1 MFAFNKKTEMPPY
14 FVVTAAQ
21 FTSGKIDHIK
31 VMQSSNCTDKPWVI
45 TPNACTSIRTAE
57 SLPSPD

>member
-1 MFAFNKKTEMPPY
+1 MFAFNKKTKMPPY

-31 VMQSSNCTDKPWVI
+31 VMQSSNCRDKP
-45 TPNACTSIRTAE
+45 
-57 SLPSPD
+57 